1 MISCTTLPV
10 CFPELSVTVAG
21 HDEIGEDAEC
31 RKSIAIP
38 VESILL
44 TELTETV
51 GNSLSLHLKK
61 PFSAYS

>member
-1 MISCTTLPV
+1 MKPAECGWAS
-10 CFPELSVTVAG
+10 ESAVTVAG
-21 HDEIGEDAEC
+21 HDEIGEDGC
-31 RKSIAIP
+31 RKSIVIP